1 MHKYRLQEMIG
12 GWFVGD
18 FQPTVERTDQMEVA
32 VKYYRSGESEASH
45 HHRIARELT
54 VIAQGRVRMSGQEY
68 LAGDIVVIEPGESTD
83 FVAVEDTIT
92 VVVKR
97 PSVRG
102 DKYVD

>member
-32 VKYYRSGESEASH
+32 VKYYRSGDSEASH

>member
-1 MHKYRLQEMIG
+1 MHVYRLQEMIG

-18 FQPTVERTDQMEVA
+18 FQPTVEHTDQLEVA
-32 VKYYRSGESEASH
+32 VKYYRSGDSEAAH
-45 HHRIARELT
+45 HHRVVRELT
-54 VIAQGRVRMSGQEY
+54 VIAQGRVRMSGQEF
-68 LAGDIVVIEPGESTD
+68 LTGDIVVIEPGESTD

-102 DKYVD
+102 DKYID